1 MSFYEQISANRAK
14 TIGLFIIFFILL
26 AVLGLIFSYLLGSA
40 LLVMPIF
47 FIFSILYL
55 LISYFA
61 GDKIV
66 LAISQAKEADPAK
79 YQRFHNIAEEMAIA
93 AGIPKPKLYVI
104 NDTAMNAF
112 ATGRDPQHSVVC
124 ATTGLLETM
133 NRDELQGV
141 IAHEMSHIKN
151 FDIRVMMLT
160 AVLVSFTVLLSD
172 LLLRFVFYGGFRSR
186 NNDSKSGGLFIVL
199 LIFAVILAILT
210 PIIAQLI
217 RLAISRSREYLADA
231 SAAEI
236 TRYPQGLASALA
248 KIAGDKEVLEAA
260 NKATAH
266 LYIANP
272 LKGQKL
278 WMMSLFSTHP
288 DINDRIKRLRAM

>member
-1 MSFYEQISANRAK
+1 M
-14 TIGLFIIFFILL
+14 
-26 AVLGLIFSYLLGSA
+26 
-40 LLVMPIF
+40 
-47 FIFSILYL
+47 
-55 LISYFA
+55 
-61 GDKIV
+61 
-66 LAISQAKEADPAK
+66 
-79 YQRFHNIAEEMAIA
+79 
-93 AGIPKPKLYVI
+93 
-104 NDTAMNAF
+104 
-112 ATGRDPQHSVVC
+112 
-124 ATTGLLETM
+124 
-133 NRDELQGV
+133 
-141 IAHEMSHIKN
+141 
-151 FDIRVMMLT
+151 
-160 AVLVSFTVLLSD
+160 
-172 LLLRFVFYGGFRSR
+172 
-186 NNDSKSGGLFIVL
+186 

-248 KIAGDKEVLEAA
+248 KISGDKEVLEAA

>member
-1 MSFYEQISANRAK
+1 MSFYEQVSANRTK
-14 TIGLFIIFFILL
+14 TIGLFIIFFILV
-26 AVLGLIFSYLLGSA
+26 AFLGFIFSYFLGDT
-40 LLVMPIF
+40 LLVLPIF
-47 FIFSILYL
+47 MGFSILYL

-66 LAISQAKEADPAK
+66 LAISSAKEADPVK
-79 YQRFHNIAEEMAIA
+79 YQRFHNVAEEMAIA

-172 LLLRFVFYGGFRSR
+172 LLLRFVFYGGLRSR
-186 NNDSKSGGLFIVL
+186 DNNNKSGGLFLVL
-199 LIFAVILAILT
+199 LVFAILLAIIT

-217 RLAISRSREYLADA
+217 KFAISRSREYLADA
-231 SAAEI
+231 SAAEL

-248 KIAGDKEVLEAA
+248 KISGDKEVLEAA

>member
-1 MSFYEQISANRAK
+1 MSFYEQISANRTK
-14 TIGLFIIFFILL
+14 TIGLFIIFFILIGFL
-26 AVLGLIFSYLLGSA
+26 GIVFGYLLGDAVLVTPIFLIFSI
-40 LLVMPIF
+40 V
-47 FIFSILYL
+47 YL

-66 LAISQAKEADPAK
+66 LAISQAKEADPVK
-79 YQRFHNIAEEMAIA
+79 YQKFHNVADEMAIA

-112 ATGRDPQHSVVC
+112 ATGRNPQHSVVC
-124 ATTGLLETM
+124 ATTGLLEKM

-186 NNDSKSGGLFIVL
+186 DNDSKSGSFGLIILVFA
-199 LIFAVILAILT
+199 IFLAIIT

-231 SAAEI
+231 SAAEL
-236 TRYPQGLASALA
+236 TRYPEGLASALQ
-248 KIAGDKEVLEAA
+248 KINGDKEILEAA

-288 DINDRIKRLRAM
+288 DINDRIKRLRNM